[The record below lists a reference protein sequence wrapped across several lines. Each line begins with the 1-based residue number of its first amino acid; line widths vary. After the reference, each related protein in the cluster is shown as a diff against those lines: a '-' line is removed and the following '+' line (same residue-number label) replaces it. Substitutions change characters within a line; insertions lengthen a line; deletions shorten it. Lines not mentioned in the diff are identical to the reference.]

1 MNNQATIKV
10 VMGSKPLSDSK
21 YLVYIRITKDRKKK
35 EISLSLKGL
44 KEHFVS
50 EQFTKPHPNLKIE
63 NELILKL
70 KQKALSIIRNF
81 QLNDEDFTLEDFER
95 KFRGISESNV
105 GFFDFMNEI
114 ISELEQSNRLGNA
127 RAYKEAKDSLQKFVK
142 ISNSFKYKIF
152 KFKDLTPE
160 LLEKYEVYLCSKG
173 NLAGGIAFKMRE
185 IRAVFNKAIDR
196 KIVSQDIYPFKFYKI
211 SKLKATPNKRALTI
225 DDFKKIK
232 SVDLSANPS
241 LLEAYHYFMFS
252 FYTRGMNF
260 VDMMF
265 LKKSDIINGRII
277 YTRAKTKGRF
287 NIEIVEVAQGIIDF
301 YKKKTLNSSYIFPIL
316 LSDNLTPK
324 QIEHR
329 KHKVLSRYNKKLGD
343 IAKLAG
349 VHVHITS
356 YVARHSFATILKKTG
371 TSTDII
377 SELMGH
383 SNVQITMTYL
393 KDFDNEELDSANR
406 TLLDL

>member
-1 MNNQATIKV
+1 
-10 VMGSKPLSDSK
+10 MGSKPLSDGK
-21 YLVYIRITKDRKKK
+21 YLVYIRITKNRKKK
-35 EISLSLKGL
+35 EISLSLKGS
-44 KEHFVS
+44 KEHFIG

-70 KQKALSIIRNF
+70 KQKALSVIRNF
-81 QLNDEDFTLEDFER
+81 QLNDEDFTLDEFER
-95 KFRGISESNV
+95 KFRGIPEFNQN
-105 GFFDFMNEI
+105 FFDFINEI
-114 ISELEQSNRLGNA
+114 ITELEQSNRLGNA
-127 RAYKEAKDSLQKFVK
+127 RAYKEVKDSLQKFVHH
-142 ISNSFKYKIF
+142 SFGSKIF
-152 KFKDLTPE
+152 MFKDLTPE
-160 LLEKYEVYLCSKG
+160 LLEKYEVYLRSKG
-173 NLAGGIAFKMRE
+173 NAVGGIAFKMRE

-196 KIVSQDIYPFKFYKI
+196 KIVSQENYPFKFYKV
-211 SKLKATPNKRALTI
+211 SKLKATPNKRALTV

-232 SVDLSANPS
+232 NVDLSATPS

-260 VDMMF
+260 VDMML
-265 LKKSDIINGRII
+265 LKKSDIINGRIV

-287 NIEIVEVAQGIIDF
+287 NIEIVEVAQEIIDY
-301 YKKKTLNSSYIFPIL
+301 YKDKTLNSSYVFPIL
-316 LSDNLTPK
+316 LSDNLTPQ

-329 KHKVLSRYNKKLGD
+329 KHKVLSRVNKKLGD

-349 VHVHITS
+349 VDVHITS

-393 KDFDNEELDSANR
+393 KEFENEELDNANR

>member
-10 VMGSKPLSDSK
+10 VMGSKPLSDGN
-21 YLVYIRITKDRKKK
+21 YLVYMRITKDRKKK
-35 EISLSLKGL
+35 EISLSLKGS
-44 KEHFVS
+44 KENFIS

-70 KQKALSIIRNF
+70 KQKALAIIRNF
-81 QLNDEDFTLEDFER
+81 QLNEEDFTLDDFER
-95 KFRGISESNV
+95 KFRGIPESNDN
-105 GFFDFMNEI
+105 FFDFINEI
-114 ISELEQSNRLGNA
+114 IIELEQSNRLGNA
-127 RAYKEAKDSLQKFVK
+127 RAYREAKDSFEKFVK
-142 ISNSFKYKIF
+142 SSFRYQIF

-160 LLEKYEVYLCSKG
+160 LLEKYEVYLRSKG
-173 NLAGGIAFKMRE
+173 NVVGGIAFKMRE

-196 KIVSQDIYPFKFYKI
+196 KIVSQDIYPFKYYKI
-211 SKLKATPNKRALTI
+211 SKLKASPNKRALTI
-225 DDFKKIK
+225 EDFKKIK
-232 SVDLSANPS
+232 AVDLSTNPT
-241 LLEAYHYFMFS
+241 LLEAYNYFMFS

-260 VDMMF
+260 VDMML
-265 LKKSDIINGRII
+265 LKKSDIINGRIV

-287 NIEIVEVAQGIIDF
+287 NIEIVEVAQEIIDY
-301 YKKKTLNSSYIFPIL
+301 YKEKTLNSSYVFPIL
-316 LSDNLTPK
+316 LSDNLTPQ
-324 QIEHR
+324 QIEDR
-329 KHKVLSRYNKKLGD
+329 KHKVLSRVNKKLGD

-349 VHVHITS
+349 VNVHITS

-393 KDFDNEELDSANR
+393 KEFENEELDNANR
-406 TLLDL
+406 RLLDL

>member
-10 VMGSKPLSDSK
+10 VMGSKPLSDGK
-21 YLVYIRITKDRKKK
+21 YLVYIRITKNRKKK
-35 EISLSLKGL
+35 EISLSLKGS
-44 KEHFVS
+44 KEHFIG

-70 KQKALSIIRNF
+70 KQKALSIVRNF
-81 QLNDEDFTLEDFER
+81 QLNDEDFTLEEFER
-95 KFRGISESNV
+95 KFRGIPEFNQNL
-105 GFFDFMNEI
+105 FDFIKEI
-114 ISELEQSNRLGNA
+114 ITELEQSNRLGNA
-127 RAYKEAKDSLQKFVK
+127 RAYKEAKDSLEKFV
-142 ISNSFKYKIF
+142 NSSFGSKF
-152 KFKDLTPE
+152 FMFKDLTPE
-160 LLEKYEVYLCSKG
+160 LLEKYEVYLRSKG
-173 NLAGGIAFKMRE
+173 NAAGGIAFKMRE

-196 KIVSQDIYPFKFYKI
+196 KIVSQDIYPFKYYKI
-211 SKLKATPNKRALTI
+211 SKLKASPNKRALTI
-225 DDFKKIK
+225 EDFKKIK
-232 SVDLSANPS
+232 AVDLSTNPT
-241 LLEAYHYFMFS
+241 LLEAYNYFMFS

-260 VDMMF
+260 VDMML
-265 LKKSDIINGRII
+265 LKKSDIINGRIV

-287 NIEIVEVAQGIIDF
+287 NIEIVEVAQEIIDY
-301 YKKKTLNSSYIFPIL
+301 YKDKTINSSYVFPIL
-316 LSDNLTPK
+316 LSDNLTPQ

-329 KHKVLSRYNKKLGD
+329 KHKVLSRVNKKLGD

-349 VHVHITS
+349 VDVHITS

-393 KDFDNEELDSANR
+393 KEFENEELDNANR

>member
-10 VMGSKPLSDSK
+10 VMGSKPLSDGN
-21 YLVYIRITKDRKKK
+21 YLVYIRITKSRKKK
-35 EISLSLKGL
+35 EISLSLKGS
-44 KEHFVS
+44 KENFIN

-70 KQKALSIIRNF
+70 KQKALAIVRNF
-81 QLNDEDFTLEDFER
+81 QLDEEDFTLDDFER
-95 KFRGISESNV
+95 KFRGIPESNEN
-105 GFFDFMNEI
+105 FFDFINEI
-114 ISELEQSNRLGNA
+114 IIELEQSNRLGNA
-127 RAYKEAKDSLQKFVK
+127 RAYREAKDSFEKFVK
-142 ISNSFKYKIF
+142 SIFRYQIF

-160 LLEKYEVYLCSKG
+160 LLEKYEVYLRSKG
-173 NLAGGIAFKMRE
+173 NAAGGIAFKMRE

-196 KIVSQDIYPFKFYKI
+196 KIVSQDIYPFKYYKI
-211 SKLKATPNKRALTI
+211 SKLKASPNKRALTI
-225 DDFKKIK
+225 GDFKKMK
-232 SVDLSANPS
+232 AVDLSTNPT
-241 LLEAYHYFMFS
+241 LLEAYNYFMFS

-260 VDMMF
+260 VDMML
-265 LKKSDIINGRII
+265 LKKSDIINGRIV

-287 NIEIVEVAQGIIDF
+287 NIEIVEVAQEIIDY
-301 YKKKTLNSSYIFPIL
+301 YKDKTLNSSYVFPIL
-316 LSDNLTPK
+316 LSDNLTPQ

-329 KHKVLSRYNKKLGD
+329 KHKVLSRVNKKLGD

-349 VHVHITS
+349 VDVHITS

-393 KDFDNEELDSANR
+393 KEFENEELDNANR